1 MNQCGL
7 LNEPSAL
14 IILPEYGQ
22 LLHDLTGV
30 ALLRLPEA
38 NAFADAHDKE
48 VEAFE
53 LSRLV

>member
-1 MNQCGL
+1 M
-7 LNEPSAL
+7 AL
-14 IILPEYGQ
+14 IILSEYGQ

-30 ALLRLPEA
+30 ALLRLCEA

-53 LSRLV
+53 LFRFV